1 MLNRYILLL
10 LVFSSGISTLDAYL
24 SKDIA
29 SQRFI
34 QAGVHVYELKKVQA
48 LSMFLHHHLEVASIL
63 KHLQHLGTKDAQTA
77 CSLFKNDI
85 NLLLLESYLTNP
97 SP

>member
-1 MLNRYILLL
+1 ME
-10 LVFSSGISTLDAYL
+10 AYL

-34 QAGVHVYELKKVQA
+34 QAGVHVNEFKKVQA

-63 KHLQHLGTKDAQTA
+63 KHLQHLEQKRSTN
-77 CSLFKNDI
+77 SLLAFFKI
-85 NLLLLESYLTNP
+85 TYLLLQELYLTKP